1 MLAIYIFDFLWYI
14 FNLSFNNLKG
24 QILLYYSEPKSFKN
38 LCIYHVMQLS
48 WSLCLWHKI
57 DDKWWERI
65 WAPRMILYG
74 HERWIYAIIVSWLFS
89 LLFKRTWRD
98 MLTSN
103 FLIIWQ
109 TNLCEDDLKC
119 SLSIERA
126 FDVLSAHFSKE
137 CCTDAFKFEKFVLN
151 LRSHNKIKKKI
162 YNLIIIKFE
171 LKIFIIINVT
181 SFKILNINL
190 SLNKGASMVKH

>member
-74 HERWIYAIIVSWLFS
+74 HERWIYAIIVSWLF
-89 LLFKRTWRD
+89 F
-98 MLTSN
+98 
-103 FLIIWQ
+103 FPFIQ
-109 TNLCEDDLKC
+109 TNMEIYAYFKFLNYLTNQFMSRWLEVQPFYWKGFWCLEC
-119 SLSIERA
+119 SL
-126 FDVLSAHFSKE
+126 F
-137 CCTDAFKFEKFVLN
+137 
-151 LRSHNKIKKKI
+151 
-162 YNLIIIKFE
+162 
-171 LKIFIIINVT
+171 
-181 SFKILNINL
+181 
-190 SLNKGASMVKH
+190 